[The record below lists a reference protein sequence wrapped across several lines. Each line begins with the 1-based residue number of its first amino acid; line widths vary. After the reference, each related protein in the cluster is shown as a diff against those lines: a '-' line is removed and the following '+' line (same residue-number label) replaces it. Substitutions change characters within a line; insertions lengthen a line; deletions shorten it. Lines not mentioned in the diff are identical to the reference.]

1 MYRNCTATRSLRTP
15 TTSLY
20 IITGLKSRRRE
31 GLRLTPTFAFFLFTY
46 LQKGELGTVGLTVAL
61 WLSI

>member
-1 MYRNCTATRSLRTP
+1 MHSHTESSNTNNFSVHYYRVKSL
-15 TTSLY
+15 
-20 IITGLKSRRRE
+20 GGGKW
-31 GLRLTPTFAFFLFTY
+31 LTPTFAFFLFTY

>member
-1 MYRNCTATRSLRTP
+1 MYRNCTATQSLRTP
-15 TTSLY
+15 TISLY
-20 IITGLKSRRRE
+20 IITGLKVSAE
-31 GLRLTPTFAFFLFTY
+31 GRAPVAFFLFTY